1 MLYFNLESGD
11 LVMTSGKT
19 FVSSVLIHLS
29 GQFRSEEN
37 SNDFNSKHKH
47 SFKKFRNFLSSISFL
62 LKNEEKL

>member
-37 SNDFNSKHKH
+37 SNDFNSKHK
-47 SFKKFRNFLSSISFL
+47 N
-62 LKNEEKL
+62 